1 MSEYR
6 EPVALGKTN
15 KIKIHH
21 EDITPADAGLF
32 GTFVSFTGPN
42 AATWMDALSRMSSL
56 LSCNEDYAR
65 FDQDPDNLKRCKYPP
80 PPLHLQDA
88 EAQAAAQAVSGSTST
103 PTIEPALAHGY
114 GNIVDLPKKLREEI
128 WLTTE
133 EPRIL
138 GAEVL
143 LLEYRTAPPRAIIA
157 ISASG
162 YGTALHGYLHSI
174 RNPRWDDIKLYGLCS
189 EAHNLAIREYGQ
201 SSVNSVPCRHAPH
214 LQARLDRP
222 ARSLPQ
228 RNLPNEEEKCLPRH
242 GSES

>member
-15 KIKIHH
+15 KVKVHH
-21 EDITPADAGLF
+21 EDITPADASLF

-56 LSCNEDYAR
+56 LNYNEDYAR

-88 EAQAAAQAVSGSTST
+88 VAQAAAQAVSGSTST

-133 EPRIL
+133 KPRIL

-157 ISASG
+157 I
-162 YGTALHGYLHSI
+162 L
-174 RNPRWDDIKLYGLCS
+174 
-189 EAHNLAIREYGQ
+189 
-201 SSVNSVPCRHAPH
+201 
-214 LQARLDRP
+214 
-222 ARSLPQ
+222 
-228 RNLPNEEEKCLPRH
+228 
-242 GSES
+242 